1 MLVASDPTCKPA
13 SSVLE
18 RSNTRTTSYHSWE
31 DGGIGLILRV
41 RYVSVDKGAITKE
54 RLTFVKVQPV
64 FPASVLWKMSGGH
77 CSPLDI
83 AKSDTAMNVK
93 MSRRIG
99 LREWQKSGLWVESRE
114 LFSRESRDVLSV
126 RCRENLLVEHASS
139 TVDYLWN
146 VAYTIYILFFFF
158 ETGNRC
164 NISWTLIGCHKK
176 NIQYIRLLYKFNYKF
191 KLSFNIYIY
200 NS

>member
-64 FPASVLWKMSGGH
+64 FPAKCALKNEWRTLFAVGH
-77 CSPLDI
+77 
-83 AKSDTAMNVK
+83 
-93 MSRRIG
+93 
-99 LREWQKSGLWVESRE
+99 REKRHSNE
-114 LFSRESRDVLSV
+114 
-126 RCRENLLVEHASS
+126 C
-139 TVDYLWN
+139 
-146 VAYTIYILFFFF
+146 
-158 ETGNRC
+158 
-164 NISWTLIGCHKK
+164 
-176 NIQYIRLLYKFNYKF
+176 
-191 KLSFNIYIY
+191 
-200 NS
+200 